1 LNSSSQ
7 EIRTAQPEDV
17 SAIARLVNT
26 AFVTERFFIDADR
39 TDPDKVSALFQQ
51 GVFLLLFEEHIL
63 VGSVYVEVRGERGY
77 FGMLAVAPERQRSG
91 IGRRLIAAAEA
102 YCRAA
107 GCRFMDLTF
116 VNVRKELP
124 GYYRG
129 LGYVENGNMPL
140 GQDQVAKIPV
150 HLVRMAKEL

>member
-1 LNSSSQ
+1 MNSSR
-7 EIRTAQPEDV
+7 EICSAQPEDV
-17 SAIARLVNT
+17 SAIARLVNA

-39 TDPDKVSALFQQ
+39 TDPDKVSALFHK
-51 GVFLLLFEEHIL
+51 GLFLLLFEESIL

-77 FGMLAVAPERQRSG
+77 FGMLAVDPERQRSG
-91 IGRRLIAAAEA
+91 IGRRLISAAEA
-102 YCRAA
+102 HCRAA

-129 LGYVENGNMPL
+129 LGYVENENMPL
-140 GQDQVAKIPV
+140 GPDQVAKIPV
-150 HLVRMAKEL
+150 HLVRMSKAL